1 MRLRTKTLMVIG
13 ATLVGLVGVLY
24 ATSSIVLLRSLKQAE
39 EQNTRQLVRA
49 VLNVFSQTEDDFSSR
64 FRDWSSWDDT
74 YNFINNPNQAYIA
87 SNLNPGS
94 LNTLRINLVL
104 FINNSGEIVFGTG
117 FDLKN
122 QKKTPIPPA
131 LKEHLALNDRLL
143 ERPNSN
149 RILSGIILLPE
160 GLMLISS
167 QPILPSTGKGS
178 IRGTLIF
185 GRYID
190 DRAIEKL
197 ARINRLP
204 VMMYGMNNPQMPAD
218 FQAVRSALSEQ
229 RPILVRSRSEDT
241 ISGYAQIKDIYGKPA
256 LLLRVDVPREI
267 YKQGKIRLGY
277 LILCLLVVGLVFG
290 GVTLLLI
297 ERLVLSRLAAL
308 SAGVRKIGASSDL
321 SLRVSTPGKDELS
334 SLALTINGMLEAL
347 EKSGRDRIES
357 EERHRAVVEQASEG
371 IVLIDARSAQILEAN
386 TAFKRLLGY
395 SHEEILQLTLDD
407 LIPHNRDSID
417 FNIEQ
422 ILANKQHYLGER
434 RYRRK
439 DGTLVDVEVSANS
452 ISYGGKE
459 VVCGV
464 VRDISEAK
472 RDEVVRKQAQE
483 EIRLLQTTTQ
493 AIADSS
499 DFHSALQVTLGK
511 VCETIGWSF
520 GEAWIPHLG
529 SDFLEC
535 SRGWYGGKDEVS
547 PALKKFRHRSQ
558 KLTFTF
564 GKGLPGRVWSSQQP
578 EWIDDVS
585 TVPPAVFERAAIAQ
599 ESGLKAS
606 FAIPIIAT
614 TFWEPSSLPIQDGH
628 STGVPLGQSQVL
640 AVLLFFNFDS
650 QEEDR
655 RLVELV
661 SGVAAQLGS
670 VIQRK
675 QIETTLQESE
685 TRLRRQQLVLM
696 ELATCQ
702 ALYTGDLSAAWQ
714 EITKT
719 ATNTLGVERASIW
732 LYQQEIV
739 ERQEIVESQE
749 PASGTFQPNPTLVCV
764 DLYEVTQERHSWGM
778 ELHRVDYP
786 GYFQALEEERTIAA
800 SDAHTDPRTKEFSAA
815 YLTPLGITSMLDV
828 PIRVGGRTMGVL
840 CLEHIGTP
848 KQWALEEQNFAT
860 YLAYMAALAMEAS
873 DRKQAET
880 ALANSEAK
888 FRSLILNSSD
898 LIAIYDADGI
908 TRYQSPS
915 IVSILGYQPE
925 ELTGVHTLGMIHP
938 EDRRRVLEAFHE
950 ALNNP
955 QSVFSV
961 EYRFPRKDGSW
972 CFLESTGSNLLA
984 DPFVA
989 GIVVNSRDITERK
1002 QVEGALRQAE
1012 ERYRSIFENAVE
1024 GIFQTTPDGR
1034 FINANPALAR
1044 LYGYSSPEELIANV
1058 TSVERQLYV
1067 DPNRRTEFIAAMQ
1080 KYDSVSRFE
1089 SQIYRQDGSTIWIL
1103 ETARTVKNSQGRILY
1118 YEGTVQDITNR
1129 KVAEEALRYQQEQSE
1144 LLLLNILPAPI
1155 AERLKLQ
1162 ESIIADSFAEV
1173 TVLFADIVGFT
1184 QLSADTSPTELVEL
1198 LNKIFSAFDRL
1209 SELHGLEKIKTIGDA
1224 YMVVGGLPMPRSDH
1238 AQAIADMALD
1248 MQGAIALFNLKN
1260 AKNFQIR
1267 VGISTGPVVAGV
1279 IGIKKFIYDL
1289 WGDTVNTASR
1299 MESHGLA
1306 GRIQVT
1312 NTTYE
1317 LLRDEYVFEERGL
1330 IHVKGKGEM
1339 TTYLLIG
1346 RKKGEF

>member
-1 MRLRTKTLMVIG
+1 MVIG

-24 ATSSIVLLRSLKQAE
+24 ATSSTILLRSLKHAE
-39 EQNTRQLVRA
+39 EQNTRQMVKG
-49 VLNVFSQTEDDFSSR
+49 VLNVFAQTGDDFSSS
-64 FRDWSSWDDT
+64 FLDWSAWDDT
-74 YNFINNPNQAYIA
+74 YKFVQNPNQAYIE
-87 SNLNPGS
+87 SNLVPES
-94 LNTLRINLVL
+94 LYNLRINLVL
-104 FINNSGEIVFGTG
+104 YINNSGQIVFGTG

-122 QKKTPIPPA
+122 RKKTPIPAA

-143 ERPNSN
+143 ERPNSH
-149 RILSGIILLPE
+149 RILSGIILVPE
-160 GLMLISS
+160 GPMLISS
-167 QPILPSTGKGS
+167 QPILPTNGKGS

-185 GRYID
+185 GRYVD
-190 DRAIEKL
+190 DETIKKL

-204 VMMYGMNNPQMPAD
+204 VTMYGMNAPQMPAD

-229 RPILVRSRSEDT
+229 RPILVRSRNEDT

-267 YKQGKIRLGY
+267 YKQGQTRQRY
-277 LILCLLVVGLVFG
+277 LIVTLLFVGLVFG
-290 GVTLLLI
+290 GVTLLLV
-297 ERLVLSRLAAL
+297 ERLVLSQLAAL

-321 SLRVSTPGKDELS
+321 SLRVSTQGKDELS

-371 IVLIDARSAQILEAN
+371 IVLIDARSSQILEAN

-395 SHEEILQLTLDD
+395 SHAEILQLTLYDLVPHDRDD
-407 LIPHNRDSID
+407 VDL
-417 FNIEQ
+417 NIEQ

-452 ISYGGKE
+452 IFYGGRE

-472 RDEVVRKQAQE
+472 RDEAVRKQAQE

-493 AIADSS
+493 AIADAS

-520 GEAWIPHLG
+520 GEAWIPHPTG
-529 SDFLEC
+529 DFLEC
-535 SRGWYGGKDEVS
+535 SQGWYGGKEKVS
-547 PALKKFRHRSQ
+547 PALKKFRHFSQ
-558 KLTFTF
+558 KLTFASWN
-564 GKGLPGRVWSSQQP
+564 GLPGRVWSSQQP

-585 TVPPAVFERAAIAQ
+585 IQPPAVFDRVAIAR

-606 FAIPIIAT
+606 FAIPIIAAT
-614 TFWEPSSLPIQDGH
+614 WESCPLPIQGGH
-628 STGVPLGQSQVL
+628 SAGVPLQHSQVL
-640 AVLLFFNFDS
+640 AVLVFFNFES

-655 RLVELV
+655 RLMELV

-675 QIETTLQESE
+675 QTEAALQESE
-685 TRLRRQQLVLM
+685 TRLRRQQRALM

-702 ALYTGDLSAAWQ
+702 ALYTGELSAAWR
-714 EITKT
+714 EITET
-719 ATNTLGVERASIW
+719 ATNTLNVERASIW
-732 LYQQEIV
+732 LY
-739 ERQEIVESQE
+739 RQEIVDGDE
-749 PASGTFQPNPTLVCV
+749 PASATSQNPNAKLVCV
-764 DLYEVTQERHSWGM
+764 DLYEVAQERHSWGM

-786 GYFQALEEERTIAA
+786 GYFQALEEERAIAA
-800 SDAHTDPRTKEFSAA
+800 SDAHTDPRTKEFSSA
-815 YLTPLGITSMLDV
+815 YLAPLGIASMLDV
-828 PIRVGGRTMGVL
+828 PIRMGGRTMGVL
-840 CLEHIGTP
+840 CLEHIRTP
-848 KQWALEEQNFAT
+848 REWALEEQNFAT

-873 DRKQAET
+873 DRKQAEA

-898 LIAIYDADGI
+898 MIAIFDADGI

-925 ELTGVHTLGMIHP
+925 ELTGVHTLGMIHS
-938 EDRRRVLEAFHE
+938 EDRCRVLEAFHQ

-955 QSVFSV
+955 QSVFSI

-1024 GIFQTTPDGR
+1024 GIFQTTPDGH
-1034 FINANPALAR
+1034 FISANPALAR

-1058 TSVERQLYV
+1058 TNVERQVYV
-1067 DPNRRTEFIAAMQ
+1067 DPNRRAAFIAAMQ
-1080 KYDSVSRFE
+1080 QYDSVSRFE

-1155 AERLKLQ
+1155 AQRLKLQ
-1162 ESIIADSFAEV
+1162 ESTIADSFAEV

-1248 MQGAIALFNLKN
+1248 MQDAIALFNVKN

-1312 NTTYE
+1312 TSTYE
-1317 LLRDEYVFEERGL
+1317 LLRNQYIFEERGL

-1346 RKKGEF
+1346 RKNREV

>member
-1 MRLRTKTLMVIG
+1 MVIG

-24 ATSSIVLLRSLKQAE
+24 ATSSTILLRSLKQAE
-39 EQNTRQLVRA
+39 EQNTRQLVKA
-49 VLNVFSQTEDDFSSR
+49 VLNVFAQTGDDFSSR
-64 FRDWSSWDDT
+64 FRDWSAWDDT
-74 YNFINNPNQAYIA
+74 YNFIKNPNQAYRE
-87 SNLNPGS
+87 SNLAPES
-94 LNTLRINLVL
+94 LYNLQINLVL
-104 FINNSGEIVFGTG
+104 YINNSGEIVFGTG

-122 QKKTPIPPA
+122 QKKTPIPPV
-131 LKEHLALNDRLL
+131 LKEHLALNDKLL
-143 ERPNSN
+143 ERPNSH
-149 RILSGIILLPE
+149 RILSGIILVPE
-160 GLMLISS
+160 GAMLISS
-167 QPILPSTGKGS
+167 QPILPSNSKGS

-185 GRYID
+185 GRYVD
-190 DRAIEKL
+190 DETIQKL

-204 VMMYGMNNPQMPAD
+204 VTMYGMNDPQMPKD

-229 RPILVRSRSEDT
+229 RPIIVRSRNEDT
-241 ISGYAQIKDIYGKPA
+241 ISGYAQIKDIYGNPA

-267 YKQGKIRLGY
+267 YKQGKIRQGY
-277 LILCLLVVGLVFG
+277 LILCLLVAGLVFG
-290 GVTLLLI
+290 GVTLLLV
-297 ERLVLSRLAAL
+297 EQLVLSRLAAL
-308 SAGVRKIGASSDL
+308 SAGVRKIGASGDL
-321 SLRVSTPGKDELS
+321 SLRVSSQGKDELS

-347 EKSGRDRIES
+347 EKSGRDRLES
-357 EERHRAVVEQASEG
+357 EERHSAVVEQASEG
-371 IVLIDARSAQILEAN
+371 IVLIDARSSQILEAN

-395 SHEEILQLTLDD
+395 SHAEILQLTLYD
-407 LIPHNRDSID
+407 LVPHERDSVD

-439 DGTLVDVEVSANS
+439 DGTLVDVEVSANP
-452 ISYGGKE
+452 ISYGGRE

-483 EIRLLQTTTQ
+483 EILLLQTTTQ

-520 GEAWIPHLG
+520 GEAWIPHPA

-547 PALKKFRHRSQ
+547 PALKKFRHCSQ
-558 KLTFTF
+558 KLTFAF
-564 GKGLPGRVWSSQQP
+564 GNGLPGRVWSSQQP

-585 TVPPAVFERAAIAQ
+585 IQPQAVFNRAAIAQ

-606 FAIPIIAT
+606 FAIPIIAA
-614 TFWEPSSLPIQDGH
+614 TFWESCLLPIQEGH
-628 STGVPLGQSQVL
+628 STGVPLQQSPVL
-640 AVLLFFNFDS
+640 AVLVFFSFES

-661 SGVAAQLGS
+661 SGVAAQMGS

-675 QIETTLQESE
+675 QTEATLQESE
-685 TRLRRQQLVLM
+685 TRLRRQQRALM

-702 ALYTGDLSAAWQ
+702 ALYTGDLSAAWR
-714 EITKT
+714 EITET

-732 LYQQEIV
+732 LY
-739 ERQEIVESQE
+739 RQEIVDGNE
-749 PASGTFQPNPTLVCV
+749 PAATSQNPNPKLVCV
-764 DLYEVTQERHSWGM
+764 DLYELTQERHSRGM
-778 ELHRVDYP
+778 ELHAVDYP
-786 GYFQALEEERTIAA
+786 GYFQALEEERAIAA
-800 SDAHTDPRTKEFSAA
+800 SDAHSDPRTKEFSAA
-815 YLTPLGITSMLDV
+815 YLTPLGIASMLDV

-848 KQWALEEQNFAT
+848 RQWALEDQNFAA
-860 YLAYMAALAMEAS
+860 YLAYMATLAMEAS
-873 DRKQAET
+873 DRKQAEA
-880 ALANSEAK
+880 ALASSEAK

-925 ELTGVHTLGMIHP
+925 ELTGVHTLGMIHS

-955 QSVFSV
+955 QAVFCI

-1034 FINANPALAR
+1034 FLSGNPALAH

-1058 TSVERQLYV
+1058 TNVERQLYV
-1067 DPNRRTEFIAAMQ
+1067 DPNRRAEFIAAMQ

-1103 ETARTVKNSQGRILY
+1103 ETARMVKNSQGRILY

-1162 ESIIADSFAEV
+1162 ESTIADSFAEV

-1238 AQAIADMALD
+1238 AQAIAEMALD
-1248 MQGAIALFNLKN
+1248 MQDAIALFNLKN
-1260 AKNFQIR
+1260 AKSFQIR

-1306 GRIQVT
+1306 GRIQIT
-1312 NTTYE
+1312 ATTYE
-1317 LLRDEYVFEERGL
+1317 RLRDQYIFEERGI

-1339 TTYLLIG
+1339 TTYLLTG
-1346 RKKGEF
+1346 RKSRKI

>member
-24 ATSSIVLLRSLKQAE
+24 ATSSIVLLRSLKHAE
-39 EQNTRQLVRA
+39 DQNTRQMVKA
-49 VLNVFSQTEDDFSSR
+49 VLNVFAQTGDDFSSG
-64 FRDWSSWDDT
+64 FLDWSAWDDT
-74 YNFINNPNQAYIA
+74 YNFINNPNQAYRE
-87 SNLNPGS
+87 SNLNPES
-94 LNTLRINLVL
+94 LYNLQINLVL
-104 FINNSGEIVFGTG
+104 YINNSGEIVFGTG
-117 FDLKN
+117 FDLKS

-131 LKEHLALNDRLL
+131 LKEHLALNDQLL
-143 ERPNSN
+143 ERPNSH

-160 GLMLISS
+160 GPMLVSS
-167 QPILPSTGKGS
+167 QPILPSNGKGS

-190 DRAIEKL
+190 DRTIEKL

-204 VMMYGMNNPQMPAD
+204 VMMYGMNDSQMPAD
-218 FQAVRSALSEQ
+218 FQAVRSAFSEQ
-229 RPILVRSRSEDT
+229 RPILVRSRNEDT
-241 ISGYAQIKDIYGKPA
+241 ISGYARIKDIYGKPA

-267 YKQGKIRLGY
+267 YRQGKIRLVY

-308 SAGVRKIGASSDL
+308 SGEVRKIGASSDL

-371 IVLIDARSAQILEAN
+371 IVLIDARSSQILEAN
-386 TAFKRLLGY
+386 TAFNRLLGY
-395 SHEEILQLTLDD
+395 SHEEILQLTLYD
-407 LIPHNRDSID
+407 LIPHTQDSAD
-417 FNIEQ
+417 LNINQ
-422 ILANKQHYLGER
+422 ILADKQHYLGER

-452 ISYGGKE
+452 ISYGGRE

-464 VRDISEAK
+464 VRDIS
-472 RDEVVRKQAQE
+472 DRKQAQE

-493 AIADSS
+493 AIADAS

-520 GEAWIPHLG
+520 GEAWIPHPTG
-529 SDFLEC
+529 DFLEC
-535 SRGWYGGKDEVS
+535 SRGWYGGKEKVS
-547 PALKKFRHRSQ
+547 PALKKFRHFSQ
-558 KLTFTF
+558 KLTFASWN
-564 GKGLPGRVWSSQQP
+564 GLPGRVWSSQQP

-585 TVPPAVFERAAIAQ
+585 IQPPAVFDRVAIAR

-606 FAIPIIAT
+606 FAIPIIAA
-614 TFWEPSSLPIQDGH
+614 TFWESSPLPIQDGQ
-628 STGVPLGQSQVL
+628 SAGVPLQQPQVL
-640 AVLLFFNFDS
+640 AVLVFFSFDS

-655 RLVELV
+655 QMVELV
-661 SGVAAQLGS
+661 SGVAAQLAS

-675 QIETTLQESE
+675 QTEAALQESE
-685 TRLRRQQLVLM
+685 TRLCRQQRALM

-714 EITKT
+714 EITET
-719 ATNTLGVERASIW
+719 ATNTLGVARASIW

-739 ERQEIVESQE
+739 ETQE
-749 PASGTFQPNPTLVCV
+749 PASTTSQPNPKLLCV

-778 ELHRVDYP
+778 ELYRVDYP
-786 GYFQALEEERTIAA
+786 GYFQALEEERAIAA

-815 YLTPLGITSMLDV
+815 YLAPLGIASMLDV

-840 CLEHIGTP
+840 CLEHMSTQR
-848 KQWALEEQNFAT
+848 QWALEDQNFAT

-955 QSVFSV
+955 QSVFSI

-1034 FINANPALAR
+1034 FISANPALAR

-1162 ESIIADSFAEV
+1162 ESTIADSFAEV

-1224 YMVVGGLPMPRSDH
+1224 YMVVGGLPMPHNDH

-1248 MQGAIALFNLKN
+1248 MQDAIALFNLKN

-1312 NTTYE
+1312 ATTYE

-1346 RKKGEF
+1346 RKT

>member
-1 MRLRTKTLMVIG
+1 MVIG

-24 ATSSIVLLRSLKQAE
+24 ATSSIILLRSLKQAE
-39 EQNTRQLVRA
+39 EQNTRQMVKA
-49 VLNVFSQTEDDFSSR
+49 VLNVFAQTGDDFSSR

-74 YNFINNPNQAYIA
+74 YNFINNPNQAYRE
-87 SNLNPGS
+87 SNLDPGS
-94 LNTLRINLVL
+94 LYNLQINLML
-104 FINNSGEIVFGTG
+104 YINNSGEIVFGTG

-122 QKKTPIPPA
+122 QKKTPIPA
-131 LKEHLALNDRLL
+131 VLKEHLTLNDRLL
-143 ERPNSN
+143 ERPNSH

-160 GLMLISS
+160 GPMLISS
-167 QPILPSTGKGS
+167 QPILPSNGKGS

-190 DRAIEKL
+190 DRTIEKL

-204 VMMYGMNNPQMPAD
+204 VMMYGMNDLQLPAD
-218 FQAVRSALSEQ
+218 FQAVRSALSAQ

-297 ERLVLSRLAAL
+297 ERLVLFRLAAL
-308 SAGVRKIGASSDL
+308 SAEVRKIGASSDL

-334 SLALTINGMLEAL
+334 SLALTINRMLEAL

-371 IVLIDARSAQILEAN
+371 IVLIDAQSSQILEAN
-386 TAFKRLLGY
+386 TAFNRLLGY
-395 SHEEILQLTLDD
+395 SHAEILQLTLYD
-407 LIPHNRDSID
+407 LIPHNRDSVD

-439 DGTLVDVEVSANS
+439 DGTLLDVEVSANS
-452 ISYGGKE
+452 IFYGGRE

-464 VRDISEAK
+464 VRDISE
-472 RDEVVRKQAQE
+472 RKQAQE

-493 AIADSS
+493 AIADAS

-520 GEAWIPHLG
+520 GEAWIPHSKG
-529 SDFLEC
+529 DFLEC
-535 SRGWYGGKDEVS
+535 SQGWYGGKDEVS
-547 PALKKFRHRSQ
+547 PALKKFRHCSQ

-564 GKGLPGRVWSSQQP
+564 RNGLPGRVWSSQQP

-585 TVPPAVFERAAIAQ
+585 IQPPAVFERVAIAR

-614 TFWEPSSLPIQDGH
+614 TFWESCPLPIQDGH
-628 STGVPLGQSQVL
+628 SPGVPLHSQVL
-640 AVLLFFNFDS
+640 AVLVFFSFDN

-661 SGVAAQLGS
+661 SGVAAQLAS

-675 QIETTLQESE
+675 QTEAALQESE
-685 TRLRRQQLVLM
+685 TRLRRQQRALM

-702 ALYTGDLSAAWQ
+702 ALYTGDSSAAWR
-714 EITKT
+714 EITET
-719 ATNTLGVERASIW
+719 ATNTLGVERASVW

-739 ERQEIVESQE
+739 EGHE
-749 PASGTFQPNPTLVCV
+749 PASGTSQPNPKLVCV
-764 DLYEVTQERHSWGM
+764 DLYEVTQKRHSWGM
-778 ELHRVDYP
+778 ELSAVDYP
-786 GYFQALEEERTIAA
+786 GYFQALEEERAIAA

-873 DRKQAET
+873 DRKQAEA
-880 ALANSEAK
+880 ALASSEAK

-915 IVSILGYQPE
+915 IVRILGYRPE
-925 ELTGVHTLGMIHP
+925 ELIGVHTLGMIHP

-955 QSVFSV
+955 QAVFSV

-1067 DPNRRTEFIAAMQ
+1067 DPNRRAEFIAAMQ

-1103 ETARTVKNSQGRILY
+1103 ETARMVKNSQGRILY

-1162 ESIIADSFAEV
+1162 ESTIADSFAEV

-1184 QLSADTSPTELVEL
+1184 QLSADTSPSELVEL

-1248 MQGAIALFNLKN
+1248 MQNAIALFNLKN

-1312 NTTYE
+1312 ASTYE

-1346 RKKGEF
+1346 RKKTES